1 MKLTTLITLLL
12 LYLACIPHFGQM
24 DSSSS
29 VTFTLPLGIF
39 QLIKYLVSIVYVV
52 CIGLTIL
59 CCAVI
64 AWERRKTKK
73 LIDFSSPYSCV
84 CEAGCRARK

>member
-24 DSSSS
+24 DSISS

-39 QLIKYLVSIVYVV
+39 HLIKYLVCIVYIV
-52 CIGLTIL
+52 CIGMTIL
-59 CCAVI
+59 GCAVI

-73 LIDFSSPYSCV
+73 H
-84 CEAGCRARK
+84 